1 MEHNSCL
8 GPYKAKVQVRR
19 LLLWVQIWY
28 YSIFKSNVLTLTLVL
43 FFLSSLTLSFT
54 ILLTIF
60 LHVVCVFV
68 YVYTIHIH
76 SHGQGAV
83 LPENKEKSDGQSITQ
98 RLCFCSSFL
107 SSHFFTVLLIFLHVY
122 VCTPFWTCH
131 FSLPFHCFKFSWL
144 IHWLLECFHGQVID
158 ANYHEKLIFLG
169 FS

>member
-1 MEHNSCL
+1 MGANMILQYLQKQRSDFDFGFVLPFLPHPL
-8 GPYKAKVQVRR
+8 FHHFTHH
-19 LLLWVQIWY
+19 LLACRVY
-28 YSIFKSNVLTLTLVL
+28 
-43 FFLSSLTLSFT
+43 
-54 ILLTIF
+54 
-60 LHVVCVFV
+60 VFV

-83 LPENKEKSDGQSITQ
+83 LPENEEKSDGQSITQ

-107 SSHFFTVLLIFLHVY
+107 FSHFFTVLLIFLHVY

-131 FSLPFHCFKFSWL
+131 FSLPFHCLRFSWL